1 VGTTFKKNLT
11 AQLVSKFVHINL
23 QVEILSL
30 QYPQAAIHSYSYIH
44 ICQAAVTDKKN
55 CWFEAVKGSSL
66 KFSRI
71 FFKFMAHTVN
81 TTVFPQKQ

>member
-1 VGTTFKKNLT
+1 VGGHNIQEKLT

-30 QYPQAAIHSYSYIH
+30 QYPQAVIHSYSYIH

-55 CWFEAVKGSSL
+55 CWFEAVKGRPL
-66 KFSRI
+66 KFSGI
-71 FFKFMAHTVN
+71 ISSSWH
-81 TTVFPQKQ
+81 KQ